1 ILAAKS
7 HFGGGDKAQLLVKS
21 TPIIGGVKD
30 ETVEVLL
37 ARPCNNFVHEKL
49 CQSASAPL
57 RFGEDVD
64 DQSLATFRDCDLTV
78 FVTNR
83 KWRNFPH
90 DDAGA
95 RDDFLG
101 HITLTHQPAEIVSGS
116 ECFAQTIE
124 RFCPKRLHK
133 PVRHQTHILEH
144 AGAMPADYDSIVRIG
159 LADLEF
165 L

>member
-37 ARPCNNFVHEKL
+37 ARPCNNCVHEKL
-49 CQSASAPL
+49 CQSASAPF

-64 DQSLATFRDCDLTV
+64 DQSLATLRDRDLTV

-83 KWRNFPH
+83 KWRNFPD

-95 RDDFLG
+95 RDNFLG
-101 HITLTHQPAEIVSGS
+101 SVRWTRPPAEIIAAS
-116 ECFAQTIE
+116 ERFAQTIE
-124 RFCPKRLHK
+124 RFCPNRLEQL
-133 PVRHQTHILEH
+133 VRHQTHILQH
-144 AGAMPADYDSIVRIG
+144 AGTVPA
-159 LADLEF
+159 
-165 L
+165 